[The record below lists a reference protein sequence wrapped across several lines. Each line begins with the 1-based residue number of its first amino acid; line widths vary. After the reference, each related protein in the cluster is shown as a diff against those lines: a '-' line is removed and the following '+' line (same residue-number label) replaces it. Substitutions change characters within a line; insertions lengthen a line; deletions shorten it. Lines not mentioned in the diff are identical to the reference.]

1 MKKVSLLLFI
11 AAGMLAMSAQQKV
24 MRIHHADGTSET
36 HKVADVLKITFETK
50 GTLPIRRGP
59 RWLIWV

>member
-1 MKKVSLLLFI
+1 MKKVSLFLFI

-36 HKVADVLKITFETK
+36 HKVADVLKSRLK
-50 GTLPIRRGP
+50 RRGHSRSAGAP
-59 RWLIWV
+59 DG